1 MLIFMVRIIRS
12 FTVAS
17 LVALALMGCEDT
29 IFPTLREAEPVLVVD
44 AWLTNKPGP
53 QTIRLT
59 RTQPYFENSLPPG
72 VGGATVTVTDQNGVV
87 YPFVETA
94 SGVYEWT
101 PSGSEV
107 FGQVGLRYDLSVVF
121 GGETF
126 VAQSRMG
133 RVPAIDSIT
142 FFREEATQFADEQYL
157 AEFWSVDPKGPGD
170 AYWIKFFKNGV
181 RMNKPSELITA
192 FDAGFSRG
200 GNFDSA
206 NFIVP
211 IRRAINPFD
220 EDPANEGQFLSPY
233 SVGDSVYVE
242 INALTEASFN
252 FLNEVRIQIDRPGG
266 FAELFST
273 PLANV
278 STNVANTNANGSKVV
293 GFFNVG
299 AVSGL
304 GRRFTSLSDLSGE

>member
-1 MLIFMVRIIRS
+1 MVRSLRYLSVVS
-12 FTVAS
+12 F
-17 LVALALMGCEDT
+17 LVMALMACEDT
-29 IFPTLREAEPVLVVD
+29 IFPTLREAESILVVD
-44 AWLTNKPGP
+44 AWLTNKPGK

-72 VGGATVTVTDQNGVV
+72 VAGATVTVTDQNGVV
-87 YPFVETA
+87 YPFAETA

-142 FFREEATQFADEQYL
+142 FFREEATQFSDEQYL

-181 RMNKPSELITA
+181 WMNKPSELITA
-192 FDAGFSRG
+192 YDAGFSKG

-220 EDPANEGQFLSPY
+220 EDPNNNGQFLSPY
-233 SVGDSVYVE
+233 ALGDSVYVE
-242 INALTEASFN
+242 INAVTEASFN
-252 FLNEVRIQIDRPGG
+252 FLNEVRLQIDRPGG

-278 STNVANTNANGSKVV
+278 STNVVNTNTNGSKVV

-299 AVSGL
+299 AVSGR
-304 GRRFTSLSDLSGE
+304 GRRFKTVGDLTNP